1 MKEMRVRLALIQ
13 WFGTYLNKRS
23 HFTKVGNDT
32 SDYAYIN
39 GGVPQGSKLGPIAF
53 VSNVY
58 NNANVVNN
66 LKNDSS
72 YEFIGEVIIK
82 INVV

>member
-1 MKEMRVRLALIQ
+1 MSGRVV
-13 WFGTYLNKRS
+13 S
-23 HFTKVGNDT
+23 DSKVR
-32 SDYAYIN
+32 
-39 GGVPQGSKLGPIAF
+39 
-53 VSNVY
+53 
-58 NNANVVNN
+58 NN